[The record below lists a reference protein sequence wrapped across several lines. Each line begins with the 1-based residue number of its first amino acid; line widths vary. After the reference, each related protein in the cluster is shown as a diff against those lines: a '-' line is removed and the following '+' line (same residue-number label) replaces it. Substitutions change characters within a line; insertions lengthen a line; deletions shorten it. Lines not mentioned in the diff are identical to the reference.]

1 MSKKEANK
9 LRYRKLNAQIANA
22 TKASK
27 KGDKKAVSKALKTA
41 YKLASTPT
49 VWETEQLR
57 VKKNAVAHGV
67 DIA

>member
-1 MSKKEANK
+1 MTKKEANK

-27 KGDKKAVSKALKTA
+27 KGDKKAISKALKAA

-57 VKKNAVAHGV
+57 VKKNADSYGV
-67 DIA
+67 DVA

>member
-9 LRYRKLNAQIANA
+9 LRYRQLNAQIANA

-41 YKLASTPT
+41 YKLASKPT

-57 VKKNAVAHGV
+57 VKKNAVTHGV